1 MVIRQ
6 PREQRAAQQ
15 RLAGTGFAGD
25 ENQSLT
31 LPDASRD
38 LLECPK
44 VWVAPMDE
52 MGIGTQ
58 AERLQPRH
66 RSPDNRGERRLRA
79 LAAVEQRQHDWGSV
93 RSTSRLSGGGDGARV
108 SMSPT

>member
-1 MVIRQ
+1 MDRDRVVIRQ

-15 RLAGTGFAGD
+15 RLAGAGFAGD

-31 LPDASRD
+31 LPDARRD
-38 LLECPK
+38 LLECPE
-44 VWVAPMDE
+44 VRVAPMDE

-66 RSPDNRGERRLRA
+66 RFPDNRRERGLRA
-79 LAAVEQRQHDWGSV
+79 FAAIEDRQHD
-93 RSTSRLSGGGDGARV
+93 
-108 SMSPT
+108 